1 MVAPPVSRP
10 AAEVSR
16 SQPAARPGPLVSA
29 TVALLVA
36 ATCIPLGYVV
46 WGAISV
52 GGLYKSHRPV
62 TPFVGGSSGVRV
74 YDEPNSSSSIARFF
88 YPRESDILD
97 LSQIPDGAIDE
108 TSPST
113 MNAVGRHHP
122 GKDKKGGTANF
133 AYVDGHVAQD
143 TVLQTLKDRKW
154 GDRFW
159 SLTGDN
165 KVNPVERD

>member
-1 MVAPPVSRP
+1 
-10 AAEVSR
+10 
-16 SQPAARPGPLVSA
+16 
-29 TVALLVA
+29 
-36 ATCIPLGYVV
+36 
-46 WGAISV
+46 
-52 GGLYKSHRPV
+52 
-62 TPFVGGSSGVRV
+62 V
-74 YDEPNSSSSIARFF
+74 YDEPNSNGSIARYF

-159 SLTGDN
+159 SITGDN